1 MLCGKNSYKK
11 RKFIEGCTQ
20 SSVHTKIGS
29 IEWLNEFCNN
39 MLEISFSFLRF
50 YIPTFAPL
58 MNLPVHFL
66 DNQTDFDRVMEALA
80 TAHWIG
86 FDTEFVGEKYYIP
99 VLGLVQVVAEEDI
112 YLIDS
117 LRIKDLSKFLSI
129 ISDPA
134 ILKITHAGDND
145 YRLLYTLFGTVP
157 SNTFDTQIAAGFV
170 GYNYPA
176 GFGKIVE
183 RELRITL
190 AKSHTVAD
198 WEARPID
205 PKALTYAIEDVKY
218 LPALHDKLTQKL
230 RKHQRE
236 TWAREE
242 NRKWESES
250 FYVVDPHKELFSNDL
265 VHQIDFREKVFLMRL
280 YRWRIERAMSIN
292 IPRETVLQSR
302 HISTVLRATK
312 GGPNAFKSNRTMHE
326 GIWKKYLEVW
336 QELWKA
342 PATEEERAIL
352 DSIPRP
358 LPEDPEREWTMELLY
373 HFMKKQ
379 CIEHEISAAL
389 LLPKGDFNRLK
400 AGSDDFDHALLR
412 GWRAELMGTE
422 LVAWMS
428 KGDKIT
434 VEWRDGACLLSM

>member
-1 MLCGKNSYKK
+1 M
-11 RKFIEGCTQ
+11 E
-20 SSVHTKIGS
+20 
-29 IEWLNEFCNN
+29 
-39 MLEISFSFLRF
+39 
-50 YIPTFAPL
+50 
-58 MNLPVHFL
+58 LPVHFL
-66 DNQTDFDRVMEALA
+66 DHQADFDRVMDSLA

-99 VLGLVQVVAEEDI
+99 VLGLIQVVAEDNI
-112 YLIDS
+112 YLVDT
-117 LRIKDLSKFLSI
+117 LQIKDLSKFLSI
-129 ISDPA
+129 ITDPA

-183 RELRITL
+183 RELRVTL

-205 PKALTYAIEDVKY
+205 SKALTYAIEDVKY
-218 LPALHDKLTQKL
+218 LPALHERLTQKL

-250 FYVVDPHKELFSNDL
+250 FYIVDPHKELFSNDL

-280 YRWRIERAMSIN
+280 YRWRIERAMQIN

-302 HISTVLRATK
+302 HISTVLRSTK

-326 GIWKKYLEVW
+326 GIWKKYLDVW
-336 QELWKA
+336 QELWKT
-342 PATEEERAIL
+342 PATDEERAIL

-358 LPEDPEREWTMELLY
+358 LPENPEREWTMELLY
-373 HFMKKQ
+373 HFVKKQ

-400 AGSDDFDHALLR
+400 AGSDDFDPALLR
-412 GWRAELMGTE
+412 GWRAELMGQE
-422 LVAWMS
+422 LVDWMS
-428 KGDKIT
+428 KGGKIT
-434 VEWRDGACLLSM
+434 VDWKDGACHLSM